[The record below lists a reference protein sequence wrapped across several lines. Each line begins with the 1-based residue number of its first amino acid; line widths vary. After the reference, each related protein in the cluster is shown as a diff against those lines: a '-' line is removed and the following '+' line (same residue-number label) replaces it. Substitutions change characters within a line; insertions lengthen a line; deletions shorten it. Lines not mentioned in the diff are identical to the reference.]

1 MFKSFKYSQDHDL
14 YGILINKNEIKL
26 GDSDLV
32 NKKYNYIKIG
42 IQQEYNDYYFISFD
56 NTFDADTIDNL
67 TNLFNIEL
75 QKNTHETIES
85 IIDTLASYFSIYK
98 NENLYK
104 KYLGLCSELF
114 FIYKLK
120 TEGINITDNY
130 QFGHDLYDFHFK
142 NGNIE
147 IKTINKSASSI
158 KMNVDQLE
166 YINELGNELVCVY
179 PVIDSAN
186 GLSVKDLFNL
196 IDFNNSVIKENIINF
211 IQEVKINH
219 NSLLSEI
226 KFDKDKTSLILFNKG
241 LLPDSDF
248 IKLLKQN
255 NSFISAIFEFKICPL
270 EKNILNLVKELNND

>member
-104 KYLGLCSELF
+104 KYLG
-114 FIYKLK
+114 
-120 TEGINITDNY
+120 
-130 QFGHDLYDFHFK
+130 
-142 NGNIE
+142 
-147 IKTINKSASSI
+147 
-158 KMNVDQLE
+158 
-166 YINELGNELVCVY
+166 
-179 PVIDSAN
+179 
-186 GLSVKDLFNL
+186 
-196 IDFNNSVIKENIINF
+196 
-211 IQEVKINH
+211 
-219 NSLLSEI
+219 
-226 KFDKDKTSLILFNKG
+226 
-241 LLPDSDF
+241 
-248 IKLLKQN
+248 
-255 NSFISAIFEFKICPL
+255 
-270 EKNILNLVKELNND
+270 